1 MRWSVAVVAL
11 TGCSQL
17 FGLTSPQLGDAHG
30 AGDASDG
37 MTDGPRNDVPITPGS
52 CVAQWVAGPS
62 LSDPAE
68 LGVNTTADEQ
78 APFVTADGL
87 DLYYSKDGEVYLST
101 RTALSGAFANGNKVS
116 GLSSGSFEGKTFV
129 SANKLRAFFSS
140 TRAGGGGGAYDLF
153 RGSRNATSGTFAVD
167 TTYVGTLNTSGN
179 EIDPHL
185 TDDLLHIYYST
196 IASASPVIALATRAT
211 VNDSF
216 GTPTVLTELS
226 SGTGETGPTLTADEL
241 VIAFSSSRIATPG
254 GTNLW
259 YATRTSKTQPFN
271 APQLVPSIN
280 SGFFDDTPHL
290 TADGCTLYFSSSKDG
305 SYNLYTSQIQ

>member
-1 MRWSVAVVAL
+1 MS
-11 TGCSQL
+11 
-17 FGLTSPQLGDAHG
+17 
-30 AGDASDG
+30 
-37 MTDGPRNDVPITPGS
+37 DGPRNDVPIIPGS
-52 CVAQWVAGPS
+52 CVAQWVAGPA
-62 LSDPAE
+62 LTTPVE

-101 RTALSGAFANGNKVS
+101 RTAVSGAFTNGNKVG
-116 GLSSGSFEGKTFV
+116 GLSSGAFEGKTFV
-129 SANKLRAFFSS
+129 SSNKLRAFFSS

-153 RGSRNATSGTFAVD
+153 RGSRNTPTGNFAVD
-167 TTYVGTLNTSGN
+167 TSYVGTLNTAGN

-196 IASASPVIALATRAT
+196 ISSASPVIALATRAT
-211 VNDSF
+211 VNDNF

-241 VIAFSSSRIATPG
+241 VIVFSSSRITTVS

-259 YATRTSKTQPFN
+259 YATRTNKTQPFN
-271 APQLVPSIN
+271 TPQLVPAVN
-280 SGFFDDTPHL
+280 SSFFDDTPHL
-290 TADGCTLYFSSSKDG
+290 TPDGCTLYWSSSVDG
-305 SYNLYTSQIQ
+305 SYDLYTSHIQ